1 MWQVAVLY
9 AVVLLSATLGDD
21 QPCFSDAPDNC
32 NFVGDLS
39 SCRWTFDDTVWTYGS
54 SSAVF
59 GTDSSSGANMTSRTA
74 CSTGEETHC
83 LQIHYLFEV
92 ENTSIRV
99 LLIRV
104 SDEDDGDISE
114 VQRGIHSREQVIVWN
129 SSDSEIRVCHTANIP
144 IQSNDNF
151 TIVLEA
157 RKFTAEIGNIFI
169 HFINYIKVPCSTLP
183 TSTAPSQLTNIQK
196 ERTTTIGP
204 HVSADASNDVGVV
217 VGVVV
222 AVIVIAVA
230 VVFFI
235 LYRRKQ
241 LHLWKTCFINKNEK
255 NPTAT
260 SHSGGERSVGKYD
273 KRAVNGV
280 KVTPTVSGHNNH
292 AFPASESQPSDTYYS
307 VIKDTDE
314 SGAPH
319 YSTIQECQSAD
330 GKTLADASKLTDDDP
345 YEIKT
350 ENGHLTSRSTATRHA
365 NAYANLKGKTGGKGN
380 PLAHASNGDN
390 RHTPVDY
397 SLARGTGDEVTGV
410 HHCLEEDSNNHGEG
424 GDTGLYHYAKDPDM
438 NPEAGADAKGVYH
451 ILEEDPA
458 ISRDDQSLGVYH
470 EPKVEQTGQRTAK
483 VSKGLPGNY
492 NTLDFVGK
500 RSDLKTHEDGSGGV
514 YNHLGAESDDPY
526 NEVDRDVRLEVIDG
540 EYSHIKLSDC

>member
-9 AVVLLSATLGDD
+9 SAVVFTANLADGQST
-21 QPCFSDAPDNC
+21 CVSDAPDNC
-32 NFVGDLS
+32 TFATGLT
-39 SCRWTFDDTVWTYGS
+39 SCKWPFESNSWTNPR
-54 SSAVF
+54 SSAAF
-59 GTDSSSGANMTSRTA
+59 GTTGLSEVNVTSRTA
-74 CSTGEETHC
+74 CRTGQETHC
-83 LQIHYLFEV
+83 LQIRYLFE
-92 ENTSIRV
+92 ERNAGIRA
-99 LLIRV
+99 LLIKVR
-104 SDEDDGDISE
+104 DEDDVDD
-114 VQRGIHSREQVIVWN
+114 SRELVAWNGADAGIGVW
-129 SSDSEIRVCHTANIP
+129 HTAGIP
-144 IQSNDNF
+144 IQSKDNF
-151 TIVLEA
+151 TITVEA
-157 RKFTAEIGNIFI
+157 RIVVERILIKSI
-169 HFINYIKVPCSTLP
+169 HYIKAPCSHLP
-183 TSTAPSQLTNIQK
+183 TSTVPSPLTNTQE
-196 ERTTTIGP
+196 ERTTTIGS
-204 HVSADASNDVGVV
+204 HVSPDASNNVGVV

-222 AVIVIAVA
+222 AVVVIVVA
-230 VVFFI
+230 VGFFI
-235 LYRRKQ
+235 LYRRKR
-241 LHLWKTCFINKNEK
+241 LHMWKTCFINKNEK
-255 NPTAT
+255 NPAGT
-260 SHSGGERSVGKYD
+260 SHSGGEHSVGKYD

-280 KVTPTVSGHNNH
+280 KVTPTGSGHNNH

-350 ENGHLTSRSTATRHA
+350 ENGHLTSRSTATRHV
-365 NAYANLKGKTGGKGN
+365 NAYANLKGKTGGRGN
-380 PLAHASNGDN
+380 PLAPASNGDN